1 MEPATFNL
9 WHSLRDLAHRYGL
22 PPLWR
27 WWVTELGS
35 FVPSTLKRAVGRR
48 RARPVLAFEAGSVV
62 LWAPRT
68 SEGVLELAEV
78 ARVPIAGDAAAV
90 SQAGRA
96 AIERLPLEARGR
108 GNAATKVII
117 ALPGSQVLRKQF
129 ELPAAVEENLKQ
141 AIAWD
146 LDRHTP
152 FPPEQLYF
160 DAIVIGRDTQ
170 KREIR
175 VDWAAALRTHV
186 DQARRLAEG
195 WGAIVVGVTPDVP
208 GVAGRV
214 PAASRRLNLLPE
226 DARTETTP
234 WRRWQVW
241 APLALLLAAILL
253 AVGLPVWQKRDYTI
267 TMAQVTEQAR
277 VQAAAADALRG
288 EFERTTSDYN
298 FALAKKYAYP
308 PTVQLIEDVSKLLP
322 DDTWLLQM
330 ELKGATRGKEAQ
342 REMLLRGESGSA
354 GRLVALLEEST
365 LFEQASPRSPMTK
378 IQPGPG
384 EIFDIGAQLK
394 PLPPPS
400 MIELAA
406 AASAGPEGSPGAT
419 PPAAAAPAGPEG
431 APQARTPPAGPA
443 PAAGPAPVPP
453 AAPGA
458 GPAPV
463 PPAAPS
469 AASAVPGAPASTPP
483 TQAPHPD
490 QAAVAPGSV
499 APGSAAPPASPQGG
513 AGGVVA
519 PPPPA
524 APVPPP
530 TSRNGGRP

>member
-1 MEPATFNL
+1 MPALPRPHLQHMEPATFNL

-48 RARPVLAFEAGSVV
+48 RARPVLAFEAGSAV

-78 ARVPIAGDAAAV
+78 ARVPLAGDAAAV

-96 AIERLPLEARGR
+96 AIERLPLETRGR
-108 GNAATKVII
+108 SAAGTKVTI
-117 ALPGSQVLRKQF
+117 ALPRSQVLRKQF

-170 KREIR
+170 KKEIR

-195 WGAIVVGVTPDVP
+195 WGAIVVGVSPDVP
-208 GVAGRV
+208 GVEERV
-214 PAASRRLNLLPE
+214 RVASHGLNLLPD
-226 DARTETTP
+226 DARTEISP

-241 APLALLLAAILL
+241 APLALLLVAILF
-253 AVGLPVWQKRDYTI
+253 AAGLPVWQKRDYTI
-267 TMAQVTEQAR
+267 TMAQAAEQAR

-322 DDTWLLQM
+322 DDTWLLQL

-354 GRLVALLEEST
+354 GRLVALLEESK

-378 IQPGPG
+378 IQPDRFAAEHP
-384 EIFDIGAQLK
+384 EILSYVPCFCGCERAGHRGNEAGQGAQ
-394 PLPPPS
+394 
-400 MIELAA
+400 
-406 AASAGPEGSPGAT
+406 
-419 PPAAAAPAGPEG
+419 
-431 APQARTPPAGPA
+431 RC
-443 PAAGPAPVPP
+443 
-453 AAPGA
+453 
-458 GPAPV
+458 
-463 PPAAPS
+463 
-469 AASAVPGAPASTPP
+469 
-483 TQAPHPD
+483 
-490 QAAVAPGSV
+490 
-499 APGSAAPPASPQGG
+499 
-513 AGGVVA
+513 
-519 PPPPA
+519 
-524 APVPPP
+524 
-530 TSRNGGRP
+530 GRRH

>member
-27 WWVTELGS
+27 WWVAELGS
-35 FVPSTLKRAVGRR
+35 FVPSALRRAVGRR

-68 SEGVLELAEV
+68 SGGVLELAEV
-78 ARVPIAGDAAAV
+78 ARVPIGGDAAAV

-96 AIERLPLEARGR
+96 AIDRLPPETRGR
-108 GNAATKVII
+108 GDAATKVII

-160 DAIVIGRDTQ
+160 DAIVVGRDTQ
-170 KREIR
+170 KKEIR

-214 PAASRRLNLLPE
+214 PVASRRLNLLPE

-241 APLALLLAAILL
+241 APIALLLAAILF

-277 VQAAAADALRG
+277 VQAAAADTLRG

-308 PTVQLIEDVSKLLP
+308 STVQLIEDISKLLP
-322 DDTWLLQM
+322 DDTWLLQL

-342 REMLLRGESGSA
+342 REMVLRGESGSA

-406 AASAGPEGSPGAT
+406 AASAAPEGSPAATPAAT
-419 PPAAAAPAGPEG
+419 PPAAVAPTAPEG
-431 APQARTPPAGPA
+431 APQARTPPAGSP
-443 PAAGPAPVPP
+443 PAAGPAP
-453 AAPGA
+453 AQ
-458 GPAPV
+458 
-463 PPAAPS
+463 PAAPS
-469 AASAVPGAPASTPP
+469 AASAVPGAPAPAPP
-483 TQAPHPD
+483 AQAPHPD
-490 QAAVAPGSV
+490 QAAVAPGS
-499 APGSAAPPASPQGG
+499 AAPSASPQGG
-513 AGGVVA
+513 GGVA
-519 PPPPA
+519 PPPSA

-530 TSRNGGRP
+530 SGRNGGRP